1 MRFVRGGERE
11 KERNDRDRGEK
22 VEKKEK
28 KERFEVHIVPFTG

>member
-11 KERNDRDRGEK
+11 KERNDRDRGET